1 MRLRVHPLLREVA
14 ALFAGQGKQV
24 FLVGGAVRDLI
35 LGREARDWDLA
46 TDARPEEVISLF
58 RSGPRKWPVIPT
70 GIKHGTVTVRYR
82 GRSIEVT
89 TFRTES
95 EYSDGR
101 RPDAVR
107 FAASIGEDLSR
118 RDFTMNAAALSLPG
132 GELRDPFDGA
142 GDIKR
147 RIIRCV
153 GNPGERFAEDGLR
166 PLRAL
171 RFASQLGFKLEAATL
186 EAVPRA
192 LGVSAKVAPERVR
205 DEFDKIIASPKPSA
219 ALVLMEKT
227 GLLELFL
234 PELAAC
240 RGIEQRGFHRFDVLD
255 HSLAACDY
263 AAFRSMPRQVRLAA
277 LFHDIGKPLV
287 RKRRGPGHG
296 LHTADTGAI
305 GTEAAGMDA
314 AGPDTGWT
322 FYQHERES
330 VRLTRDI
337 LVRFRYPNAVTG
349 EVLHLIAEHM
359 FHYDPAW
366 SDAAVRR
373 FIIRAGEAS
382 LGDLC
387 DLRRADAY
395 AVAGLEPAAD
405 FLMPMINRVEAV
417 LAGGRALSL
426 KNLAVDG
433 KDLMEAGI
441 GPGKTMG
448 IILRELL
455 EAVVED
461 PELNTRKKLLEIAG
475 NIKKRYEGRQIS

>member
-1 MRLRVHPLLREVA
+1 MGNGIRLRVHPLLREMA
-14 ALFAGQGKQV
+14 AIFAGQGKQV

-35 LGREARDWDLA
+35 LGREAKDWDLA

-58 RSGPRKWPVIPT
+58 RGGPRKWPVIPT

-82 GRSIEVT
+82 GRSMEVT

-107 FAASIGEDLSR
+107 FAATIEEDLSR

-153 GNPGERFAEDGLR
+153 GNPGERFSEDGLR

-171 RFASQLGFKLEAATL
+171 RFAAQLGFELEAATL
-186 EAVPRA
+186 EAVPPA
-192 LGVSAKVAPERVR
+192 LEVSARVAPERVR

-227 GLLELFL
+227 GLLKLFF

-240 RGIEQRGFHRFDVLD
+240 RGVDQRGFHRFDVLD
-255 HSLAACDY
+255 HSLMACDY
-263 AAFRSMPRQVRLAA
+263 AASRLMPRQVRMAA

-287 RKRRGPGHG
+287 RKRSEPGSG
-296 LHTADTGAI
+296 VYT
-305 GTEAAGMDA
+305 AGMNADGTDA
-314 AGPDTGWT
+314 GWT

-330 VRLTRDI
+330 VRITGDI
-337 LVRFRYPNAVTG
+337 LLRLRYSNAVIG

-359 FHYDPAW
+359 FHYEPVW

-373 FIIRAGEAS
+373 FIIRAGEAA
-382 LGDLC
+382 LGDLY

-395 AVAGLEPAAD
+395 AAAGLEPAAD
-405 FLMPMINRVEAV
+405 FLIPMINRVEEV
-417 LAGGRALSL
+417 LAKSRAFSL
-426 KNLAVDG
+426 KDLAVTG
-433 KDLMEAGI
+433 RDLMEAGI
-441 GPGKTMG
+441 GPGKIMG
-448 IILRELL
+448 IILKELL

-461 PELNTRKKLLEIAG
+461 PELNTREKLLEIAG
-475 NIKKRYEGRQIS
+475 NCKGRYEGDEKR